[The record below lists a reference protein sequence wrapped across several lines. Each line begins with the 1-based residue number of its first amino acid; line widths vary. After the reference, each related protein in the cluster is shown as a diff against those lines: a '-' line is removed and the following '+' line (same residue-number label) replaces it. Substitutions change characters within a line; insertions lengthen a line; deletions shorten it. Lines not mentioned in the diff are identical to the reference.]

1 MKTTDLDQ
9 GLTLARQHPLFESLS
24 NNQFKRLVSG
34 AHLHALDAGQP
45 LFMQNETAERFYL
58 IITGTVRLF
67 RLHTDGREI
76 IINVLKSN
84 EIVGEAAMFFDKP
97 CYPVNA
103 NAEQKAQLLSFS
115 NRVYKELLE
124 TSSSTCFKVMGALAC
139 RLQSS
144 LSEIETLTHQ
154 TATQRVVR
162 FILGLIEEHNRD
174 KEQVE
179 ITLPIAKRLIA
190 ARLAMQPETFSR
202 IIHDFRAQGLLEING
217 PTLLIA
223 RTSVLRALV

>member
-1 MKTTDLDQ
+1 MNSPEFDQ
-9 GLTLARQHPLFESLS
+9 ALALARQHPLFHSLGDG
-24 NNQFKRLVSG
+24 QFKRLVRC
-34 AHLHALDAGQP
+34 AHLHNLASGQP

-58 IITGTVRLF
+58 IISGTVKLY

-84 EIVGEAAMFFDKP
+84 ETAGEAAMFFDKP
-97 CYPVNA
+97 SYPVNA
-103 NAEQKAQLLSFS
+103 SIEEKAQLLSFS

-124 TSSSTCFKVMGALAC
+124 ASSSTCFKVMGALAC
-139 RLQSS
+139 RLQNC

-162 FILGLIEEHNRD
+162 FILGLIEEQDRH

-179 ITLPIAKRLIA
+179 ITLPVAKRLIA

-202 IIHDFRAQGLLEING
+202 VIHDFRAQGLLEING
-217 PTLLIA
+217 PVLNIA
-223 RTSVLRALV
+223 RTSALKEMV